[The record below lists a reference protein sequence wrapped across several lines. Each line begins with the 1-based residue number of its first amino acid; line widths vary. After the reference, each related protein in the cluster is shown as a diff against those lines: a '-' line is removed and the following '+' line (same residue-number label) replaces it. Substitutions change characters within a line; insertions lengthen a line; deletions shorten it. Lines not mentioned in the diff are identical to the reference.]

1 MEKTAII
8 DFNGTLNKLSSKCL
22 HYVDL
27 SPKGCYKEALSN
39 LYLKLRECEV
49 VKEVNL
55 ILVNYQESGYEEG
68 TLGSTLFDKIYRSG
82 AGVQLA
88 YNPES
93 ETGDIFEYPKLEQND
108 N

>member
-1 MEKTAII
+1 M
-8 DFNGTLNKLSSKCL
+8 
-22 HYVDL
+22 
-27 SPKGCYKEALSN
+27 
-39 LYLKLRECEV
+39 
-49 VKEVNL
+49 NL

-93 ETGDIFEYPKLEQND
+93 GEIYEYPKDDQND
-108 N
+108 K